1 MHVKQWPDLIPSLEP
16 WISDVRGQLVPN
28 QPLDEMTTLRVGG
41 PAQLLFRPV
50 DEADLAFFL
59 KHLPADIRVTVI
71 GVGSNL
77 LIRDGGLDGVVIKLP
92 PIGQPGYKWQVFWL
106 DLRYLRQLAEIEAD
120 GGPDDPST
128 ARFIALRLTNNRA
141 TIIRFLALRE
151 GAGKEDQPVAMLE
164 VGVTVQ
170 DEGDTDALT
179 ATPPP

>member
-1 MHVKQWPDLIPSLEP
+1 MLHRVFLLLLLAAVFLAGTGCASPT
-16 WISDVRGQLVPN
+16 G
-28 QPLDEMTTLRVGG
+28 TLRPRSSKTIVLD
-41 PAQLLFRPV
+41 PEEKRRTAV
-50 DEADLAFFL
+50 S
-59 KHLPADIRVTVI
+59 TVFAEE
-71 GVGSNL
+71 L
-77 LIRDGGLDGVVIKLP
+77 VIKLP